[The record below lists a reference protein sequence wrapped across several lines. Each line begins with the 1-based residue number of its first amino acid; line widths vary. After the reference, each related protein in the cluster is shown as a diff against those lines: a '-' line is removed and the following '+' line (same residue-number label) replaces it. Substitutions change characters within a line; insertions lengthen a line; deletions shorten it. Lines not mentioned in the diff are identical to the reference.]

1 MRGNRGIPGGFPMRI
16 AERAGLLPLSLL
28 TAALVLLLALP
39 SARAAQ
45 ATVSGASSAPAGQ
58 APAADRVPTLADIVT
73 AMGEREVFLREIRRR
88 LSDGQWIDRHAG
100 DVAATRR
107 AFAKARADV
116 DDTSVDRA
124 GLYGLID
131 LGLALRRESERADA
145 VAAALRQRAQVLD
158 ADLDRLQAS
167 EREWRHRLETART
180 RDAPPEI
187 LQQLEKIPQADDALE
202 KDVRVY
208 RDRVLAALAQ
218 ATALRAEM
226 AAMRAQ
232 IDERRDQLVS
242 QMQSARGEPIWRV
255 QPRPEEVSRVQL
267 FVAAEAVRLARH
279 LNQHAAALLAIG
291 GLAFGLTYWLI
302 VATRGRI
309 AREAETDPQALRT
322 ADLFRLPGLAALVVA
337 LLALVWLAPSAPV
350 IFYDVFWALLPI
362 PAVLLARNLLG
373 PHVDVAL
380 FTLALTVMS
389 LALLGAL
396 DLLPLL
402 SRLVVILQCLVLAVA
417 LAIDLRR
424 GGFEKGFPAHRIAAV
439 RWMVGTAI
447 ALLALGV
454 AANAFGYLGLSRTLR
469 NGVVGSLGFGLVL
482 AVARYLSYG
491 LVLALMQTRLARKL
505 RVVSLQPYG
514 VQRAARAALNLVA
527 VLAWLAGT
535 LMAFGVGHHVVDLI
549 ESLAQGQVEL
559 GTVTISGQG
568 VLSALLVV
576 VATLVVVKTIRL
588 VLEVEILPR
597 LRLKSGVPFA
607 ISTIVRYVL
616 VTAGVFLAMAAM
628 GIDLTKVT
636 LLAGA
641 LGVGIGFGLQS
652 VVNNFVSGLI
662 LLVERP
668 INVGDAI
675 QMQDLW
681 GEVRRIGVRSSTVRT
696 FQGAEVIVPNADLI
710 SKEVT
715 NWTLS
720 DRRRRLE
727 IDVGVAYGS
736 DPDKVV
742 RVLEA
747 AAKAV
752 RDVSESPAPFAWFTG
767 FGDSSLDFRLHAWI
781 EDYDRGLAIQSALRV
796 AIYKAFREA
805 EIEIPFPQR
814 DIHIRTAPPNP
825 LGGGAAQSPVPG

>member
-1 MRGNRGIPGGFPMRI
+1 M
-16 AERAGLLPLSLL
+16 L
-28 TAALVLLLALP
+28 TAALALLPALH
-39 SARAAQ
+39 SARADQ
-45 ATVSGASSAPAGQ
+45 ATASGASAAPAGP
-58 APAADRVPTLADIVT
+58 APGADRAPTLAEIVT
-73 AMGEREVFLREIRRR
+73 AMGEREVFLREIRQR

-100 DVAATRR
+100 DLAATRR

-116 DDTSVDRA
+116 DNASVDRA

-131 LGLALRRESERADA
+131 LGLALRRESDRADA
-145 VAAALRQRAQVLD
+145 VAAALRQRAQALD

-167 EREWRHRLETART
+167 EREWQRRLETARA

-187 LQQLEKIPQADDALE
+187 LQQLATIPQTDDALE
-202 KDVRVY
+202 RDVRVY

-218 ATALRAEM
+218 ATALRSEM
-226 AAMRAQ
+226 AAMRDR
-232 IDERRDQLVS
+232 IDARRGQLES
-242 QMQSARGEPIWRV
+242 QMHSARGAPIWSV
-255 QPRPEEVSRVQL
+255 EPRPEEIERVRV

-279 LNQHAAALLAIG
+279 LKAHAGALLAIIIP
-291 GLAFGLTYWLI
+291 AFGFTYWLI
-302 VATRGRI
+302 VATRERI
-309 AREAETDPQALRT
+309 AREAETDPHARRT

-337 LLALVWLAPSAPV
+337 LLALLWLAPAAPV

-362 PAVLLARNLLG
+362 PAALLARNLLG

-396 DLLPLL
+396 ELLPVI
-402 SRLVVILQCLVLAVA
+402 SRVVVILQCLAVA
-417 LAIDLRR
+417 AALGFDLRR
-424 GGFEKGFPAHRIAAV
+424 GGFDKAFPAHRIALVRAV
-439 RWMVGTAI
+439 MALAI
-447 ALLALGV
+447 ALLAAGI
-454 AANAFGYLGLSRTLR
+454 AANVIGYLGFSRTLR

-482 AVARYLSYG
+482 AVARHLAYG

-505 RVVSLQPYG
+505 RVVSQRPYG
-514 VQRAARAALNLVA
+514 VQRAARAALNLAA
-527 VLAWLAGT
+527 VLAWVAGT
-535 LMAFGVGHHVVDLI
+535 LMAFGVGDDVVEFI
-549 ESLAQGQVEL
+549 QSLAQGQVEV
-559 GTVTISGQG
+559 GTVTISGEG
-568 VLSALLVV
+568 VLGALLVV
-576 VATLVVVKTIRL
+576 GATLVAVKTIRL

-597 LRLKSGVPFA
+597 LHLKSGVPFA

-668 INVGDAI
+668 ISVGDTI
-675 QMQDLW
+675 QMQELW

-747 AAKAV
+747 AARTV

-767 FGDSSLDFRLHAWI
+767 FGESSLDFRLHAWI
-781 EDYDRGLAIQSALRV
+781 EDYDRGLAIQSALRM
-796 AIYKAFREA
+796 AIYNAFKDA
-805 EIEIPFPQR
+805 QIEIPFPQR
-814 DIHIRTAPPNP
+814 DIHIRTGPPTPAGPAADAP
-825 LGGGAAQSPVPG
+825 APG